1 MRSVNLGGMWLLVFP
16 EITLKMQIVPEL
28 EAVKLIIL
36 LSELLV

>member
-1 MRSVNLGGMWLLVFP
+1 MRLLVFP
-16 EITLKMQIVPEL
+16 EITLKMQIVPV